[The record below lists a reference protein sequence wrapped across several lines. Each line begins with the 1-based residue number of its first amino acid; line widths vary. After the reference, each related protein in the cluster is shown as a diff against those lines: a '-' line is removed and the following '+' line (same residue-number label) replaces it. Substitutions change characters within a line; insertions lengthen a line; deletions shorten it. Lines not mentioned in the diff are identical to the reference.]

1 MATVKK
7 TVSVEL
13 PTGETATVA
22 IVKELRNDPEQV
34 YIYDLCKE
42 EPQEA
47 GDPILITLQQDC
59 FVADVLAP
67 FTLTAEEIEELG

>member
-1 MATVKK
+1 MATIKK
-7 TVSVEL
+7 SVSVEL

-22 IVKELRNDPEQV
+22 MVKAIRSDPDPV
-34 YIYDLCKE
+34 YIFDLCKE
-42 EPQEA
+42 EPQEE

-59 FVADVLAP
+59 FAADVLAP